1 MRLGELIK
9 SVCSRASSMNQAAKK
24 SGVSQGTLSE
34 WQSEKVSPGLEKYIE
49 LCLAM
54 GCRPG
59 YELDQYLGLGSAK
72 PKTAEDLLGMALGL
86 SPVEQQR
93 LISLLAGKYSEY
105 LAVQQMI
112 DVNCLI
118 SLIIQHLEADG
129 ITPETFC
136 QKRKIDEGQ
145 FTALMHGI
153 LPASIE
159 ETEVLISL
167 LSMALK
173 NPTTGEKFDSR
184 EELIDY
190 CNTRRLSDN
199 QQREPNGTGRH

>member
-34 WQSEKVSPGLEKYIE
+34 WQSEKVSPGLERYID

-59 YELDQYLGLGSAK
+59 FELDQYLGLGGAK
-72 PKTAEDLLGMALGL
+72 PSTAEDLLGMALGL
-86 SPVEQQR
+86 DPIQQQR

-105 LAVQQMI
+105 LEVQQMI

-118 SLIIQHLEADG
+118 DLIRDSGLSPEKFCKKSG
-129 ITPETFC
+129 IAES
-136 QKRKIDEGQ
+136 QY
-145 FTALMHGI
+145 TALMHGV
-153 LPASIE
+153 LPASVDDM
-159 ETEVLISL
+159 EVLLTLI
-167 LSMALK
+167 AATLK
-173 NPTTGEKFDSR
+173 NPTTKDEFSSR

-190 CNTRRLSDN
+190 CESKKSLGN
-199 QQREPNGTGRH
+199 QQLEPNGTNHR